1 MDSIDKVREGAAVDS
16 QTIIEMAA
24 LFKDGI
30 TLDTV
35 SRSHLV
41 AMCKYMGLNAFGS
54 DPYLRYQLRSA
65 IRKLRNDDQSI
76 LWEGPESLSTEELKL
91 ACEERGMRASGLSRD
106 EYLSQLQHWLDMSVN
121 KNVPL
126 TLLVMSRAFLFTT
139 DAPSADDQTAALQE
153 AVSQVRM
160 YFFFYF
166 IFSLSRLI
174 RADFILRNIYFLH
187 FFFILCYCIA
197 AGRGCDCRCS
207 D

>member
-1 MDSIDKVREGAAVDS
+1 MRNLYNKNEIYIFLFITEKVTLELNRASKLMDSIDKVREGAAVDS

-160 YFFFYF
+160 CFFFIFYF
-166 IFSLSRLI
+166 FSLSI
-174 RADFILRNIYFLH
+174 DT
-187 FFFILCYCIA
+187 C
-197 AGRGCDCRCS
+197 
-207 D
+207 